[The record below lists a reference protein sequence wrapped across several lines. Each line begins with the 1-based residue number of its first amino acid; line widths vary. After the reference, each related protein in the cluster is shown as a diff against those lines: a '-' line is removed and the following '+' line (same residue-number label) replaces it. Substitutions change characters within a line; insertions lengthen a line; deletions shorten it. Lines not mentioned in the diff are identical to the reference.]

1 MIKIPY
7 TVTADIAKF
16 DGETFNRNPNIN
28 YLKQKEIELNKFGNE
43 LGYTML
49 SGFPLVEDLSVYC
62 GLEKTNNMRDV
73 ALQLEE
79 DVAILYNGRLVSM
92 CFCFPSGFVPS
103 EKLGKTFMEMH
114 APVPDRQKLDRSS
127 DKVVEMI
134 SKPGAVFR
142 RQVWTLTTSAKLS
155 RHPKYK
161 SYEVPPTLEDLCFRH
176 ETQTT
181 VGYGD
186 GRTAFFFVKV
196 DVTPYM
202 WLTEEKKQMIIESIN
217 TMSDAVLEYKGL
229 HEIKSLLNHMKEK
242 TSIT

>member
-7 TVTADIAKF
+7 IVTADITKF
-16 DGETFNRNPNIN
+16 NGEVFNKKPNEE
-28 YLKQKEIELNKFGNE
+28 YLKQKQLELNKFGNE
-43 LGYTML
+43 LGYTLL

-62 GLEKTNNMRDV
+62 ALEKTNNIRDI

-79 DVAILYNGRLVSM
+79 DIAILYDGRLVSM
-92 CFCFPSGFVPS
+92 CFCFPSGFVPA

-114 APVPDRQKLDRSS
+114 TPVPDRQKLDRAS

-134 SKPGAVFR
+134 SKPGAIFR
-142 RQVWTLTTSAKLS
+142 RYVWTLTTSANLS

-161 SYEVPPTLEDLCFRH
+161 SFEVPPTLEDLYFRH

-186 GRTAFFFVKV
+186 GRTTFFFVKV

-202 WLTEEKKQMIIESIN
+202 QLTEEKRQMIVESIN
-217 TMSDAVLEYKGL
+217 SMSDAVLEYKGL
-229 HEIKSLLNHMKEK
+229 HEIKSLLNHVEEK